1 MIEFDLPP
9 FGSFRP
15 PRYRREGGPSLT
27 AVASGFP
34 SPVAELRRLIRLFP
48 DCRRAE
54 RVYVRL
60 QFLSWFTAGC
70 ATFSLVLGL
79 LAWRYFRFTVLLP
92 NALAL
97 AAIAI
102 VLRLLAELQ
111 FRRLAA
117 LLAEACL
124 EHPAAEA
131 QEHDVFRH
139 YDVTPHGVFARTPSE
154 SPPSTQDAD

>member
-15 PRYRREGGPSLT
+15 PRYRREGGPARS

-34 SPVAELRRLIRLFP
+34 SPVAELRRLIQHFP

-54 RVYVRL
+54 RAYVRL

-102 VLRLLAELQ
+102 VLRLLADLQ
-111 FRRLAA
+111 FRRLAD
-117 LLAEACL
+117 LLAEACR
-124 EHPAAEA
+124 EHPEIGEQDDA
-131 QEHDVFRH
+131 FRH
-139 YDVTPHGVFARTPSE
+139 YDVTPHGIFRRTPSE
-154 SPPSTQDAD
+154 APPSTQDAAD